1 MLSSPSVPCP
11 CGRHLSPA
19 RWTNL
24 RESFVPKS
32 LLGAHLLLRKGNEIM
47 LFVAFLQKTMISIFP
62 EGTSVLPSPKRQ
74 RSCGKTLRQ
83 LLLLL
88 LDPSLLRSLRLRHW
102 RRREEIHN
110 FHPGGGDFRY
120 VVHCPRGDTAAKMVW
135 MDGGN
140 RPPSRSM
147 EGRGICYV
155 TNKDNNIPFDRLNAR
170 AAGRASQRQM
180 GAKIASNWFTPSNNS
195 INRETSLQLKGLCY
209 DFPVL
214 RYVCYMHASIDNRVR
229 AKSVVDN
236 VFSTILFH
244 RKTLV

>member
-1 MLSSPSVPCP
+1 MHKFIFPLVQVDDLLLRLVVCSASPSLHKRTEEASVAKPGSQLLLLLRWARGEEAGLLLSSPSVPCP

-170 AAGRASQRQM
+170 AAGE
-180 GAKIASNWFTPSNNS
+180 P
-195 INRETSLQLKGLCY
+195 TSGKWE
-209 DFPVL
+209 
-214 RYVCYMHASIDNRVR
+214 RR
-229 AKSVVDN
+229 
-236 VFSTILFH
+236 
-244 RKTLV
+244 